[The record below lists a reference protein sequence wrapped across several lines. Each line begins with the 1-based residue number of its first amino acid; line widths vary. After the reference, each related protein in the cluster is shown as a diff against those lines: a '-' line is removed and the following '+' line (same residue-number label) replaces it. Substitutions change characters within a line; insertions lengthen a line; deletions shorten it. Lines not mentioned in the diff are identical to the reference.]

1 MSKEVVD
8 AVASGNNLEAER
20 VFKSAIT
27 AKVGDTLEVKRKEI
41 SKTFVG
47 KQEEQND

>member
-1 MSKEVVD
+1 MSKEFVD

-27 AKVGDTLEVKRKEI
+27 AKVY
-41 SKTFVG
+41 
-47 KQEEQND
+47 